1 VSDSTQS
8 QVSFAAHGSNH
19 LQAATHQKLQLEDG
33 DDQLQKKKKKKQKII
48 SCGSFF

>member
-19 LQAATHQKLQLEDG
+19 LQAATHQKLQLEDY
-33 DDQLQKKKKKKQKII
+33 DDQLQKKKKKQKII